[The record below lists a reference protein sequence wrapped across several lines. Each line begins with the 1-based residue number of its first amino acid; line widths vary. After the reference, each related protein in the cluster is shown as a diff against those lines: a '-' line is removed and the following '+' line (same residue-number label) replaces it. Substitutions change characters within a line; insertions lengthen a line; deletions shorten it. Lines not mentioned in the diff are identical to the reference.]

1 MGFQYEPRIAVMEFD
16 GPFAGLEIRAAL
28 DLPALRQIRVL
39 KQLQRLQSLVA
50 TGDEEQAEAA
60 LREAME
66 LFVTVTDGWNWQDAD
81 GNPLPLTAD
90 TLLTVIPGNLA
101 FELTNKW
108 AETVRGVPSPLVAAS
123 TSGGTSEDSPTPTP
137 ENPSENPTN

>member
-1 MGFQYEPRIAVMEFD
+1 MGFQYEPRIAVMELD

-28 DLPALRQIRVL
+28 DLPAIRQIRVM

-108 AETVRGVPSPLVAAS
+108 AETVRGVPAPLVAAS

>member
-1 MGFQYEPRIAVMEFD
+1 MGFRYEPRIAVMEFD

-28 DLPALRQIRVL
+28 DLPALRQMRVM
-39 KQLQRLQSLVA
+39 KQLQRLQALVA

-66 LFVTVTDGWNWQDAD
+66 LFVTVTDGWNWEDAE
-81 GNPLPLTAD
+81 GNPLPLTAE
-90 TLLTVIPGNLA
+90 TLLAVIPGNLA

-108 AETVRGVPSPLVAAS
+108 AETVRGVAAPLAGAS
-123 TSGGTSEDSPTPTP
+123 TSGGISEDNPTPTP
-137 ENPSENPTN
+137 ENQSENPTN

>member
-28 DLPALRQIRVL
+28 DLPALRQIRVM
-39 KQLQRLQSLVA
+39 KQLQRLQLLVA

-108 AETVRGVPSPLVAAS
+108 AETVRGVPAPLVADS
-123 TSGGTSEDSPTPTP
+123 PSGGTSEDSPTPTP

>member
-28 DLPALRQIRVL
+28 DLPAIRQIRVM
-39 KQLQRLQSLVA
+39 KQLQRLQSIVA

-101 FELTNKW
+101 FKLTNKW
-108 AETVRGVPSPLVAAS
+108 AETVRGVPAPLVAAS

-137 ENPSENPTN
+137 ENPSESPTN

>member
-28 DLPALRQIRVL
+28 DLPAIRQIRVM
-39 KQLQRLQSLVA
+39 KQLQRLQSIVA

-81 GNPLPLTAD
+81 GNPLPLTVD

-108 AETVRGVPSPLVAAS
+108 AETVRGVPAPLVAAS
-123 TSGGTSEDSPTPTP
+123 TSGGTSEDNPTPTP
-137 ENPSENPTN
+137 ENQSENPTN

>member
-1 MGFQYEPRIAVMEFD
+1 MGFQYEPRIAIMEFD

-28 DLPALRQIRVL
+28 DLPAIRQIRVM

-108 AETVRGVPSPLVAAS
+108 AETVRGVPAPLVGAL

-137 ENPSENPTN
+137 ENQSENPTN